1 MGLFRQECWNGLP
14 YPPLGDLPNPGIE
27 AASPVSP
34 ALQQV
39 LYLLSHQGNPVNV
52 WTTRDVPGKVV
63 CLLPIEHWYCYD
75 MRTPPLASQ
84 L

>member
-1 MGLFRQECWNGLP
+1 MGLFRQEYWNGLP

-39 LYLLSHQGNPVNV
+39 LYLLSYQGNPVNV
-52 WTTRDVPGKVV
+52 WTTWDVPGKVV
-63 CLLPIEHWYCYD
+63 CLLPIE
-75 MRTPPLASQ
+75 R
-84 L
+84 